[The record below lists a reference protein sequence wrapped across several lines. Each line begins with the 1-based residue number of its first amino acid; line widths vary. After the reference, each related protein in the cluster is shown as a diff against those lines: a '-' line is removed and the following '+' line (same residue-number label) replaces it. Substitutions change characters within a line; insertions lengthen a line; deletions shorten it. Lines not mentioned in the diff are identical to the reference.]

1 MKAVLLGAGR
11 GSRLGSLTDD
21 RPKCMVELGGRPL
34 IDWQV
39 SALRAAGVTEV
50 AVVRGYLGHR
60 IIAPGTSFYNPR
72 WAQSN
77 MVASLY
83 CAQPWIGSGP
93 VIVSYTDI
101 LYGPEPVSRLL
112 ESGHAI
118 AITIDTCWLD
128 LWLQRF
134 DDPLS
139 DAETL
144 LLAPDGRVRDI
155 GRRPSDLTEIMG
167 QYMGLLCFS
176 EAGWRTVSDF
186 IDALREDERDCLDM
200 TTLLRRLIE
209 DGVHVY
215 GVPVSGNWGEVD
227 SPCDLRLYEDM
238 LRDGRL
244 NISSQEP
251 A

>member
-1 MKAVLLGAGR
+1 VKAVLLGAGR

-60 IIAPGTSFYNPR
+60 IIAPGASFYNPR

-112 ESGHAI
+112 ESDHAI

-176 EAGWRTVSDF
+176 EAGWRIVSDF

>member
-1 MKAVLLGAGR
+1 
-11 GSRLGSLTDD
+11 
-21 RPKCMVELGGRPL
+21 MVELGGRPL

-60 IIAPGTSFYNPR
+60 IIAPGASFYNPR

-112 ESGHAI
+112 ESDHAI

-167 QYMGLLCFS
+167 
-176 EAGWRTVSDF
+176 
-186 IDALREDERDCLDM
+186 
-200 TTLLRRLIE
+200 
-209 DGVHVY
+209 
-215 GVPVSGNWGEVD
+215 
-227 SPCDLRLYEDM
+227 
-238 LRDGRL
+238 
-244 NISSQEP
+244 
-251 A
+251 